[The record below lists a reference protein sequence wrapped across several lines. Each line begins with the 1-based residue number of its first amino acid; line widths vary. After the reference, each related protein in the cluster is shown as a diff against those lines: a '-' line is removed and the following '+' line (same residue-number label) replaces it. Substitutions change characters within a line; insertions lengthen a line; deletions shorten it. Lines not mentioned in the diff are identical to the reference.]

1 MNPIYQEKEVG
12 KGVVLDVNSL
22 YPSVMRNHKNLLP
35 YGEPVFFKGK
45 YQEDKIYP
53 IYVQSITCS
62 FKIKKDHIPTIQ
74 LKDKHY
80 KWSFLPNEYIESS
93 NGEIINLVLTNIDL
107 KLFFEQYD
115 VYDLEY
121 INGYKF
127 KGFTGIFDDYI
138 DYWIKI
144 KNEATL
150 SGNKGMRTLAKLMLN
165 SLYR

>member
-1 MNPIYQEKEVG
+1 MGHAK
-12 KGVVLDVNSL
+12 VLSKL
-22 YPSVMRNHKNLLP
+22 
-35 YGEPVFFKGK
+35 
-45 YQEDKIYP
+45 EDENKI
-53 IYVQSITCS
+53 VELCE
-62 FKIKKDHIPTIQ
+62 KIKKDHIPTIQ

-127 KGFTGIFDDYI
+127 KAFTRNI
-138 DYWIKI
+138 
-144 KNEATL
+144 
-150 SGNKGMRTLAKLMLN
+150 
-165 SLYR
+165 